1 MANFYEHYQIPYD
14 YNNQVNNL
22 YDHTYYYDNN
32 QQQQYYSDPVSY
44 NCYNNWNGSEYETA
58 SASSESY
65 NCFNNWNGSEYETA
79 SASSVSYNNW
89 NGSEYET
96 ASASSV
102 AYSVST
108 MSEPKHLFYDPNLY
122 TTYES
127 PPQFNIYYS
136 VQEFNEPRFDEYD
149 PTPYSGGFDIVATYG
164 KPLPQ
169 SVEICYPS
177 STAAL
182 GKPPTPPEIITPV
195 PLGIYD
201 GGEKK
206 AVKKRVTFSEP
217 LTEAKPLEP
226 VKEVD
231 DHEDESEDEEEEDDE
246 EEEEEEEDHSSSYE
260 PVKSDNVVD
269 KEAVKALYV
278 PSGYGLEATDLCEV
292 IFGGYFPC
300 VLRNKRRQ
308 EDEKDRAAGVS
319 CWESNDADPWKSTS
333 DYIFGDSY
341 PYGYD
346 NRVQRSQFEISSYG
360 YQRVQCLLAFTLSRD
375 TSRSLSLTGLLTVL
389 NVNDMANLPLG
400 FGAIVLLLV
409 GSLINPTDAEIH
421 EYDNNDADASAA
433 SSATHSMG
441 KSVIRFDDITFVR
454 TKEAAFK
461 QKSKLENAGLVE
473 TLVFEVK
480 DRERIGGSFLKSDA
494 ICCTQ
499 ELADAG
505 SCNLGEVIIQRDPT
519 EPHWPKRIKTFFA
532 EQKEE
537 VKMSPEAVI
546 INKTGRYIVYF
557 TTCDE
562 DLDGTVVR
570 GRTVWKNL
578 DGYLPGETAPLMKFY
593 GFMFVAYMLLGVV
606 WFPRFV
612 RYWKDGIQLHSHVS
626 LVIAFSMYELAF
638 MYSGFAYLDSVGTSP
653 VKATL
658 WAVSFSSARKA
669 LSRLLLLALTS
680 GYGLVKPEISGF
692 TPRMLLLGGMC
703 YVISLSLGSAQHFG
717 SLTEDGMTLLM
728 LSWAIMETCFLQ
740 WIFRSLWN
748 TLKKLKVNK
757 RNIAKLQL
765 YKNFAVVLVTM
776 VVLNI
781 AWVYVEVYIND
792 SLSELWQVKW
802 MIPAFW
808 YVLAYALLVVICC
821 FWPPTE
827 KPTRYLYV
835 AEMEDEFEEE
845 EQDEDLVLAEAGMKS
860 EDGRNVEREE
870 RKSLL
875 EALILLFGNIPRES

>member
-1 MANFYEHYQIPYD
+1 
-14 YNNQVNNL
+14 
-22 YDHTYYYDNN
+22 
-32 QQQQYYSDPVSY
+32 
-44 NCYNNWNGSEYETA
+44 
-58 SASSESY
+58 
-65 NCFNNWNGSEYETA
+65 
-79 SASSVSYNNW
+79 
-89 NGSEYET
+89 
-96 ASASSV
+96 
-102 AYSVST
+102 
-108 MSEPKHLFYDPNLY
+108 
-122 TTYES
+122 
-127 PPQFNIYYS
+127 
-136 VQEFNEPRFDEYD
+136 
-149 PTPYSGGFDIVATYG
+149 
-164 KPLPQ
+164 
-169 SVEICYPS
+169 
-177 STAAL
+177 
-182 GKPPTPPEIITPV
+182 
-195 PLGIYD
+195 
-201 GGEKK
+201 
-206 AVKKRVTFSEP
+206 
-217 LTEAKPLEP
+217 
-226 VKEVD
+226 
-231 DHEDESEDEEEEDDE
+231 
-246 EEEEEEEDHSSSYE
+246 
-260 PVKSDNVVD
+260 
-269 KEAVKALYV
+269 
-278 PSGYGLEATDLCEV
+278 
-292 IFGGYFPC
+292 
-300 VLRNKRRQ
+300 
-308 EDEKDRAAGVS
+308 
-319 CWESNDADPWKSTS
+319 
-333 DYIFGDSY
+333 
-341 PYGYD
+341 
-346 NRVQRSQFEISSYG
+346 
-360 YQRVQCLLAFTLSRD
+360 
-375 TSRSLSLTGLLTVL
+375 
-389 NVNDMANLPLG
+389 
-400 FGAIVLLLV
+400 
-409 GSLINPTDAEIH
+409 
-421 EYDNNDADASAA
+421 
-433 SSATHSMG
+433 
-441 KSVIRFDDITFVR
+441 
-454 TKEAAFK
+454 
-461 QKSKLENAGLVE
+461 
-473 TLVFEVK
+473 
-480 DRERIGGSFLKSDA
+480 
-494 ICCTQ
+494 
-499 ELADAG
+499 
-505 SCNLGEVIIQRDPT
+505 
-519 EPHWPKRIKTFFA
+519 
-532 EQKEE
+532 
-537 VKMSPEAVI
+537 MSPEAVI

-776 VVLNI
+776 AVLNF

-827 KPTRYLYV
+827 KPTRYLYT

-845 EQDEDLVLAEAGMKS
+845 DEDEDLVLAEAGMKS
-860 EDGRNVEREE
+860 ENGRNVEREE

-875 EALILLFGNIPRES
+875 EAFILLFVNIRER